1 MPSSS
6 SCLTRSLQ
14 VGCHVCHGICPN
26 PYLELQMLW
35 FVSWKW
41 KWSFLHHLMRRTGP
55 LKMFFLKGQPTTSQD
70 CRGVI
75 PEIPSHLFSPLQ
87 SNAMFLSELH
97 FFWFCEFSHVHRHL
111 LKHQSGRKCVSV
123 AAALRAKQGP
133 WELIKDC
140 TRKIR

>member
-1 MPSSS
+1 MKVKVVLFAS
-6 SCLTRSLQ
+6 
-14 VGCHVCHGICPN
+14 PN
-26 PYLELQMLW
+26 EEDRATEN
-35 FVSWKW
+35 V
-41 KWSFLHHLMRRTGP
+41 
-55 LKMFFLKGQPTTSQD
+55 FLKGQPTTSQD
-70 CRGVI
+70 CRGDI

-133 WELIKDC
+133 
-140 TRKIR
+140 